1 MAVDPTTGSVTTAVT
16 PGSQSQNT
24 SSTLGKDDFLKIL
37 VGEMQN
43 MDPMSSSSQDPTQS
57 VTQMTQYSILEQLQ
71 NMSAS
76 EDQQLVSQQQSQTL
90 ALLGKTVDYTAADG
104 SAATGLVQK
113 VDFAADGTAEMTIDG
128 ITGIK
133 PAAITGVQ

>member
-1 MAVDPTTGSVTTAVT
+1 MAVDPTGSLTTPVTA
-16 PGSQSQNT
+16 SNQAQNQSN
-24 SSTLGKDDFLKIL
+24 TLGKDDFLKIL

-43 MDPMSSSSQDPTQS
+43 MDPMDSSNQDPTQS

-71 NMSAS
+71 NLSAS
-76 EDQQLVSQQQSQTL
+76 EDSALTSQQQSQSL

-104 SAATGLVQK
+104 SDASGLVQK
-113 VDFAADGTAEMTIDG
+113 VDFAADGTSQLTIG
-128 ITGIK
+128 GVTGIK

>member
-1 MAVDPTTGSVTTAVT
+1 MAVDPTAGSVTTAVT
-16 PGSQSQNT
+16 SGSQSQNQ

-76 EDQQLVSQQQSQTL
+76 EDQQLVSQQQTQTL

-113 VDFAADGTAEMTIDG
+113 VDFAADGSAEMTIDG